1 MNEKAKDKSGED
13 TTEAA
18 AKESTEESAEKST
31 EESVEAS
38 AEETAEE
45 SAEESAEEPAE
56 ESAEESAEEQ
66 AEEPIEASAEETAA
80 EPIEASA
87 EETAEEQAEEQAED
101 SADEPAEELA
111 EELAEEQ
118 AEEQAKPSPDEET
131 AGEDQHVVRGTV
143 KWFNAEKGFGFI
155 VADDG
160 SGDVFLH
167 LSALRQAGLESV
179 SGGATI
185 VCAVSRGPKGLQ
197 VDRVDE
203 VDESTASPVVRRRP
217 RSPLGYDRPRHEPL
231 TEVGEFVAATVK
243 WFNPNKGFGFI
254 TVDEDSPDVF
264 VHMQTLRRCGLTT
277 LDSGQEVRV
286 RIGQSAKGPQ
296 VSDIDAS

>member
-1 MNEKAKDKSGED
+1 MNEKAKEKSGED

-18 AKESTEESAEKST
+18 AKESTEESAE
-31 EESVEAS
+31 ESA
-38 AEETAEE
+38 AQ
-45 SAEESAEEPAE
+45 SAEEST
-56 ESAEESAEEQ
+56 
-66 AEEPIEASAEETAA
+66 EEPIEASAEE
-80 EPIEASA
+80 P
-87 EETAEEQAEEQAED
+87 AEEQAE
-101 SADEPAEELA
+101 
-111 EELAEEQ
+111 
-118 AEEQAKPSPDEET
+118 PSPGDET

>member
-1 MNEKAKDKSGED
+1 MSVNRVMNQKAKDKSGED

-18 AKESTEESAEKST
+18 AEESTEESAEL
-31 EESVEAS
+31 
-38 AEETAEE
+38 
-45 SAEESAEEPAE
+45 SAEEST
-56 ESAEESAEEQ
+56 EEQ
-66 AEEPIEASAEETAA
+66 AEESTKEST
-80 EPIEASA
+80 
-87 EETAEEQAEEQAED
+87 EEQAEESTEEQAKE
-101 SADEPAEELA
+101 ST
-111 EELAEEQ
+111 EEQ
-118 AEEQAKPSPDEET
+118 AEESTEEQAEESTDEQAEESTEEQAEEAIEESIAASVEELADEQAEPSPDDET

-155 VADDG
+155 VAEDG

-231 TEVGEFVAATVK
+231 TEVGEFIAATVK

>member
-18 AKESTEESAEKST
+18 AEESTEESAEKST

-38 AEETAEE
+38 AEET
-45 SAEESAEEPAE
+45 AEEPAE

-66 AEEPIEASAEETAA
+66 AEEPIEASAEETAE

-87 EETAEEQAEEQAED
+87 EETAEEQAEEPAEE
-101 SADEPAEELA
+101 SADEP
-111 EELAEEQ
+111 AEEQ
-118 AEEQAKPSPDEET
+118 AEEQAEPSPDEET
-131 AGEDQHVVRGTV
+131 AGADQHVVRGTV

>member
-18 AKESTEESAEKST
+18 AEESTEESAEKST

-38 AEETAEE
+38 AEET
-45 SAEESAEEPAE
+45 AEESAEEPAE

-66 AEEPIEASAEETAA
+66 AEEPIEASAEEPA
-80 EPIEASA
+80 EESA
-87 EETAEEQAEEQAED
+87 EEQAEESADEPAEEQAEEQAE
-101 SADEPAEELA
+101 
-111 EELAEEQ
+111 
-118 AEEQAKPSPDEET
+118 PSPDEET
-131 AGEDQHVVRGTV
+131 AGADQHVVRGTV